1 MSKEKDQAMKSPSE
15 QAAKS
20 KHTDGPSRGHGA
32 ANPGK
37 TLGRTLALTFH
48 YYPVHVTAQ
57 VLCILTASILSSLPS
72 VFMQQAIAVVQDFVG
87 TGDWAAAQVQITRIV
102 LSLIGCYVIAL
113 GANIAQAQLT
123 AVICQGTLMKVRNQM
138 FDHMEDLPIRYF
150 DTHKHG
156 DIMSHYTNDVDTL
169 RQLIGV
175 AVPNLITMLTAMV
188 SVLVIMLWYSFPL
201 TLVVLAMVVLM
212 VVITRVLGGRSAH
225 FFLAQQRALAAEE
238 GFAEEAM
245 NGQKV
250 IKVFTHEA
258 ATERGFDEVNDELFD
273 ASKRANI
280 YGNTLGPI
288 LMNMGNL
295 SYVVVALAGCAML
308 AAGTPNPSI
317 AGVAL
322 SIDIVVPFLNLTKRF
337 SGSIGQVSQQI
348 NFVVMGLAGAERIF
362 SLIDEEPEEDE
373 GYVTLVNVRKNA
385 RLFFKVFLI

>member
-1 MSKEKDQAMKSPSE
+1 MSKEKGHEMKSPSE
-15 QAAKS
+15 QATEPRR
-20 KHTDGPSRGHGA
+20 TDGPGRGHGA
-32 ANPGK
+32 ANPGE
-37 TLGRTLALTFH
+37 TLRRTLALTFH
-48 YYPVHVTAQ
+48 YYPVHVTVQ

-72 VFMQQAIAVVQDFVG
+72 VFMQQAIAVVQEFVG
-87 TGDWAAAQVQITRIV
+87 TGDWGAAQVQITHIV
-102 LSLIGCYVIAL
+102 LGLIGCYVVAL

-169 RQLIGV
+169 RQIIGV
-175 AVPNLITMLTAMV
+175 AVPNLITMLTAMI
-188 SVLVIMLWYSFPL
+188 SVLVIMLWYSVPL

-212 VVITRVLGGRSAH
+212 VVITRVMGGRSAH

-258 ATERGFDEVNDELFD
+258 ATEKGFDEVNDELFD

-308 AAGTPNPSI
+308 AAGTHNPSI

-348 NFVVMGLAGAERIF
+348 NFVVMGFAGA
-362 SLIDEEPEEDE
+362 
-373 GYVTLVNVRKNA
+373 
-385 RLFFKVFLI
+385 